1 MSDQSGM
8 KMRIIALDEL
18 MKCCAEV
25 GRNHENPEMKTL
37 LKSLYNAAKT
47 RHDFLSASRGD
58 TGSED

>member
-1 MSDQSGM
+1 M

-25 GRNHENPEMKTL
+25 GRNHEDPELKAL
-37 LKSLYNAAKT
+37 LKALYNAAKT

-58 TGSED
+58 HASDD